1 MNIQAEKLELIKMLV
16 TIQDIS
22 LLKKIKK
29 LLEKEQSDDF
39 FYNLNKEQ
47 IASIERGLEEIKKGK
62 TIPHEKV
69 KKRYAKW
76 L

>member
-47 IASIERGLEEIKKGK
+47 IASIERGLEDVKKGK

>member
-16 TIQDIS
+16 SIQDTKV
-22 LLKKIKK
+22 LKKVKT

-39 FYNLNKEQ
+39 FHTLNKEQ
-47 IASIERGLEEIKKGK
+47 VASIERGLDQIKKGK
-62 TIPHEKV
+62 TISHVKV
-69 KKRYAKW
+69 KKRYEKW

>member
-16 TIQDIS
+16 TIQDS
-22 LLKKIKK
+22 ALLKKIKK

-39 FYNLNKEQ
+39 FCNLSNEQ
-47 IASIERGLEEIKKGK
+47 IASIERGLEDVKKGK

-69 KKRYAKW
+69 KKRYSKW

>member
-16 TIQDIS
+16 SIQDASI
-22 LLKKIKK
+22 LKKIKK
-29 LLEKEQSDDF
+29 LLEKQQSDDF
-39 FYNLNKEQ
+39 FHDLNKEQ
-47 IASIERGLEEIKKGK
+47 IASIERGLDEVKNGK
-62 TIPHEKV
+62 TISHEKV

>member
-16 TIQDIS
+16 TIQDS
-22 LLKKIKK
+22 ALLKKIKK

-47 IASIERGLEEIKKGK
+47 IASIERGLEDVKMGK

-69 KKRYAKW
+69 KKRYSKW

>member
-1 MNIQAEKLELIKMLV
+1 MNIQAEKLELIKVLV

-22 LLKKIKK
+22 ILKKIKK
-29 LLEKEQSDDF
+29 LLEKEQNDDF

-47 IASIERGLEEIKKGK
+47 IVSIERGLEQVRKGK

>member
-1 MNIQAEKLELIKMLV
+1 MDIQAEKLELIKMLV
-16 TIQDIS
+16 TIQNTSI
-22 LLKKIKK
+22 LKKIKK

-47 IASIERGLEEIKKGK
+47 IASIERGLEEVKKGK
-62 TIPHEKV
+62 TIPHEKA
-69 KKRYAKW
+69 KKRYEKW